1 MAGTSKYT
9 EGDKARVFVTL
20 TANDGNI
27 KRTSRDTGIPEQTIR
42 NWKNEWVEN
51 PPELSE
57 EQLEEALVFVSRAE
71 QIRDSALEALARK
84 IQKDELKGSELIT
97 AIGVLDDKITRAK
110 GLATG
115 RVEHVHQLPSVDEVR
130 DLLKGAMQGAIEAA
144 AQRQQEIVDADVVQ
158 ERPTQKALLPAPTG
172 SYQ

>member
-20 TANDGNI
+20 TANEGNI
-27 KRTSRDTGIPEQTIR
+27 KRTARDTGIPEQTIR
-42 NWKNEWVEN
+42 NWKNEWAEN
-51 PPELSE
+51 PPELTDA
-57 EQLEEALVFVSRAE
+57 QINEAMEFVSRAE
-71 QIRDSALEALARK
+71 TIRDSALEALARK

-115 RVEHVHQLPSVDEVR
+115 RVEHTHTLPSAEEVR

-144 AQRQQEIVDADVVQ
+144 QQRQDEILQTDLVV
-158 ERPTQKALLPAPTG
+158 ERKALPAVTG
-172 SYQ
+172 NYQ